1 MDPYLNTALPDYS
14 FLSQPTL
21 SNAGGVG
28 FYIKNNL
35 PYTKRDDL
43 YITQPEFE
51 TLWVEFE
58 VLH

>member
-43 YITQPEFE
+43 CIE
-51 TLWVEFE
+51 TVQTTIMSG
-58 VLH
+58 